1 MNVSGALNF
10 IVIYLFDIYIMIV
23 FTRFRLQMVRA
34 DFYNPVSQFV
44 VKATT
49 PVLKPLRRIVPGFG
63 GLDNASLVLLALLVI
78 AKIIAWSFIN
88 FQAMLPVGPLMLL
101 SLKSIALTLVN
112 YFMLII
118 FVGAIMSWVVQG
130 YHPVSAVLFQ
140 LSDPIVAP
148 LRRLIPSAGG
158 IDFSPMIVMLGLYF
172 LKILF
177 QLDRAMIGG
186 YMVPVP

>member
-23 FTRFRLQMVRA
+23 FTRFLLQMVRA

-63 GLDNASLVLLALLVI
+63 GLDNASLALLALLVI